1 MTPMQME
8 EKKAE
13 QKVSEDKARGFGT
26 KKNAEKPKFTKYSGR
41 FVKESFGD
49 KFPIVCGM
57 PFSK

>member
-1 MTPMQME
+1 ME

-13 QKVSEDKARGFGT
+13 QKVCEDKARGFGT

-49 KFPIVCGM
+49 KFPIACGM
-57 PFSK
+57 PFCK